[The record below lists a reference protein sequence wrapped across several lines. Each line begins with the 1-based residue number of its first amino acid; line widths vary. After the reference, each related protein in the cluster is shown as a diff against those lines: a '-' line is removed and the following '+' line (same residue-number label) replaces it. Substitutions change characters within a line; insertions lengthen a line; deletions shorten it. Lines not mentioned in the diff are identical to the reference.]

1 MRPSWTPTFVGVTKV
16 DWWIG
21 DDRFEANSMR
31 VDAFD
36 FDLPE
41 ERIALRPVSPRESAK
56 LLIVRPP
63 DGLEDRMVRELPEL
77 LSPGDLL
84 VFNDTQV
91 IRAALHGRRLG
102 RGDREPEISALLF
115 ERIDGARWK
124 AFARP
129 GKRLK
134 TGDRISFGD
143 GGGVCLL
150 GSLDATVEHKGEEGE
165 ITLAFD
171 FTDAFLDEAIAAAGH
186 MPLPPYIRSRR
197 PADERDVEDYQT
209 VYAREEGAVAAPT
222 AGLHFTQSL
231 IALIKAKGIATA
243 FVTLHVGPGTFL
255 PVKVEDTAEHRMHAE
270 FGRIDAEAAGLVNA
284 TRTRGGRVIPVGT
297 TSLRLLET
305 ATDAQRI
312 THPFSG
318 STSLFITPGHRF
330 RSADALITN
339 FHLPRSTLFMLVSA
353 FSGLDMMKRAY
364 AHAIDRNYRFYSYGD
379 ASLLFPGVT

>member
-1 MRPSWTPTFVGVTKV
+1 
-16 DWWIG
+16 
-21 DDRFEANSMR
+21 MR

-63 DGLEDRMVRELPEL
+63 DGLEDRMVKELPEL

-134 TGDRISFGD
+134 VGDRISFGD

-150 GSLDATVEHKGEEGE
+150 GSLDAVVEHKGEEGE

-186 MPLPPYIRSRR
+186 MPLPPYISSRR

-231 IALIKAKGIATA
+231 IARIKAKGIITA

-270 FGRIDAEAAGLVNA
+270 FGRIGAEAAGLINE
-284 TRTRGGRVIPVGT
+284 TRARDGRVIPIGT

-312 THPFSG
+312 TRPFSG
-318 STSLFITPGHRF
+318 PTSLFITPGYRF

-353 FSGLDMMKRAY
+353 FSGLDTMKRAY

-379 ASLLFPGVT
+379 ASLLFPGVA